1 MSRPAPLGVALIG
14 CGNIGAAAH
23 TPAYLSVPGVD
34 LVAVCDPVKAR
45 VQAVSETTGAPIAT
59 FEQILDDPAVMA
71 VDVAVPTPVHAEVV
85 EAALRAGKH
94 VLIEKPIAVEVADG
108 RRLVDLASRSGLVLM
123 VGHVRRHDPRFRAVA
138 AEVAAGSIG
147 VPRYLRRAERQWLPF
162 PAESWF
168 WSGPGGGTL
177 IDVGIHVV
185 DLVRWLMGEPAS
197 VYATALRIRPEA
209 RLGSRPDHVFVTF
222 GFEDGATAVGEAS
235 WAHPPSFATFY
246 GALEV
251 VGTEGVIS
259 LRDEESPL
267 VISGPDGVEH
277 PRLGPFLST
286 VPAAF
291 SAQLAHFAAVVA
303 GEEGQH
309 QSASDA
315 VASLALC
322 LAAAESAE
330 TGRPVDREG
339 RW

>member
-1 MSRPAPLGVALIG
+1 MIG

-23 TPAYLSVPGVD
+23 APAYRSVGGVE
-34 LVAVCDPVKAR
+34 LVAVCDLVETRA
-45 VQAVSETTGAPIAT
+45 QAVSQATGAPVAT
-59 FEQILDDPAVMA
+59 LEQVLDDPRVAA
-71 VDVAVPTPVHAEVV
+71 VDVAVPTPAHAELV
-85 EAALRAGKH
+85 EAALRVGKH
-94 VLIEKPIAVEVADG
+94 VLIEKPIAVDVADA
-108 RRLVDLASRSGLVLM
+108 RRLVDLAHHAGLVLM

-138 AEVAAGSIG
+138 AEMAAGSIG

-197 VYATALRIRPEA
+197 VYATALRIRSEA
-209 RLGSRPDHVFVTF
+209 RLVSRPDHVFLTL

-235 WAHPPSFATFY
+235 WAHPPSFGTFY
-246 GALEV
+246 GSLEV
-251 VGTEGVIS
+251 VGTDGILG
-259 LRDEESPL
+259 LRDDEGPL

-277 PRLGPFLST
+277 PRFGPFLST
-286 VPAAF
+286 VPSAF
-291 SAQLAHFAAVVA
+291 SAQLAHFAAVTR
-303 GEEGQH
+303 GEEEQY
-309 QSASDA
+309 QPASDA

-330 TGRPVDREG
+330 TGLPVDREG